1 MMGALGWDTRAGEAA
16 NANASRAAEVA
27 ARLAAKAAAQ
37 PDPDP
42 TPTPTPTPAPEP
54 EMAPAAAVD
63 GAKIAEEAAAAAVSE
78 VRSQRKQSNDADR
91 KKAERDEWQKRV
103 NGALRRDRDDER

>member
-42 TPTPTPTPAPEP
+42 TPTPTPEPEP
-54 EMAPAAAVD
+54 EMVPAAAVD

-78 VRSQRKQSNDADR
+78 VRSQRKHSNDADR

>member
-1 MMGALGWDTRAGEAA
+1 M
-16 NANASRAAEVA
+16 A

-42 TPTPTPTPAPEP
+42 TPTPTPEP